1 MTSSPAVFLV
11 LLLFWLLVADGE
23 LQGQLRIA
31 VCLLGQVGRTE
42 MESKVNNLVRPNL
55 ADNVTLDLYLVLQ
68 PGARFSNNPSP
79 DCKIAPKSVQAVV
92 DRFAKLLPTF
102 AIDNPRLD
110 LEVNADT
117 WVDYHEK
124 GSDLEKRLSN
134 HVNQYHAWHRCAR
147 AIENHEIAAGVTY
160 DAVLRLRDNAL
171 VLKPFLLRAC
181 LREHAR
187 NWYNTRQEEPPHPI
201 TNAHLRG
208 LPVIVKKCCSWGG
221 YHDKAMLVPRIHMD
235 SALSGPADEFHLI
248 QKKEERLGIR
258 NSETYLKF
266 VMDKY
271 HVPVYQQGR
280 ASDFPITD
288 GRCEDG
294 KSFCVVE
301 SKKDCRPR
309 DMDDV
314 KQCQQSYN
322 RKSAPRPWLTV

>member
-221 YHDKAMLVPRIHMD
+221 YHDKVCSPAFICLFPWEEGAGVPCQTIGKAMLLSKPALICVDGMVVHAGDAGAANSHGQRTEWACGRVPPHPEEGGAARH
-235 SALSGPADEFHLI
+235 
-248 QKKEERLGIR
+248 QKL
-258 NSETYLKF
+258 
-266 VMDKY
+266 
-271 HVPVYQQGR
+271 
-280 ASDFPITD
+280 
-288 GRCEDG
+288 
-294 KSFCVVE
+294 
-301 SKKDCRPR
+301 
-309 DMDDV
+309 
-314 KQCQQSYN
+314 
-322 RKSAPRPWLTV
+322 